1 MPPKKPKAPNDEDLI
16 HYRMDVLERRQEGH
30 ETEDKAKHKEFDEK
44 IISLRLE
51 LMKVAVKLGVGGSIL
66 GAAGAYILQK
76 FGGK

>member
-1 MPPKKPKAPNDEDLI
+1 MPPKKPKVSDDENLL

-30 ETEDKAKHKEFDEK
+30 EAEDKAKHKEFDEK
-44 IISLRLE
+44 VVSLRLE

-66 GAAGAYILQK
+66 GAVGAYMLQK